1 MSGFE
6 WFLLIVVVILV
17 PLIVAVM
24 ITLWTLEQAR
34 KRNRKNREEGSA
46 SAGPVKRRATRE
58 PASTSV
64 GDSGSVDRQV
74 DAAVTEIAMSDSA
87 ITAPAD
93 EAGLVDSGAYPLS
106 DDNWQRTAPTRAE
119 VAESE
124 TTTGPTVGAD
134 DSESVGE
141 SRST

>member
-34 KRNRKNREEGSA
+34 KRNRKNREEGTA
-46 SAGPVKRRATRE
+46 SADPVKRRATRE
-58 PASTSV
+58 PASASG
-64 GDSGSVDRQV
+64 GDSGAVDRQL
-74 DAAVTEIAMSDSA
+74 DAAVTEIAMSDTA

-93 EAGLVDSGAYPLS
+93 HADFVDSGADPLP